1 MMIALSRIPS
11 VSWWSKIQ
19 FATEF

>member
-1 MMIALSRIPS
+1 MIALSRIPS